1 MPDSATLEQ
10 RLAALER
17 TVADLQRQLGNGSA
31 PPNWIEKVSGVVRDD
46 EEFLEMLK
54 LGRAFRDADRPPDEP
69 GDEP

>member
-1 MPDSATLEQ
+1 MLDSATLER
-10 RLAALER
+10 RLEAIER
-17 TVADLQRQLGNGSA
+17 AVADLPRERANGSA
-31 PPNWIEKVSGVVRDD
+31 PPNWIEKVSGIVTDD